1 MIVVNHLV
9 DEQAVMIRKSRNRIQ
24 QEENS
29 RVIEEQLDLLRY
41 QDNMKE
47 FLQKNDK
54 VKDYE

>member
-1 MIVVNHLV
+1 MMIVVNHLV
-9 DEQAVMIRKSRNRIQ
+9 DEQAMLIRSIRKRIQ

-47 FLQKNDK
+47 FL
-54 VKDYE
+54 

>member
-29 RVIEEQLDLLRY
+29 KVIEEQLDLLRY
-41 QDNMKE
+41 QDKMKE
-47 FLQKNDK
+47 FL
-54 VKDYE
+54 